1 MRGSL
6 TGGLDTSLDIVK
18 LDCLRY
24 AVKATIGGV
33 LSDQRL
39 AKMST
44 TDAAQL
50 AAITQIFRKCDSL
63 LHYSSI
69 AGAENPENK
78 TAGPSSSRD
87 KHAWLTVR

>member
-6 TGGLDTSLDIVK
+6 SGGRDTSLDIVK

-33 LSDQRL
+33 LSDQLL

-44 TDAAQL
+44 TDAAHQ
-50 AAITQIFRKCDSL
+50 AATTQICRKCDSL
-63 LHYSSI
+63 FHYSI
-69 AGAENPENK
+69 AGADN
-78 TAGPSSSRD
+78 R
-87 KHAWLTVR
+87 